1 MIGFKARPIGA
12 AGSWVIE
19 DKAGRY
25 VGVVPTPN
33 PAAAQTALQFAA
45 SGEMRDVLLD
55 AAGEFEYLARVAAD
69 PDTRAR
75 FRRLADRSRAA
86 LRRCLTTDPPAILTM
101 VRPAAC
107 PDGVA

>member
-1 MIGFKARPIGA
+1 MTGFKAHPIGG

-19 DKAGRY
+19 DRQGHY

-45 SGEMRDVLLD
+45 SGDMRDVLLD
-55 AAGEFEYLARVAAD
+55 AAGEFEFLARVSLD

-75 FRRLADRSRAA
+75 FRRLAERSRAA
-86 LRRCLTTDPPAILTM
+86 LRRCLTSDPPAVLTM
-101 VRPAAC
+101 VRPVAS
-107 PDGVA
+107 PDGAA